1 VHRLLLHPSIEK
13 QLAKIPPA
21 QARRLADAMRALRD
35 DPRPQQCKHLTENLY
50 RIREGEY
57 RIIYAVFDTELVVF
71 VCKVGRRS
79 EKIYRDL
86 AALLAAARGRVEG
99 E

>member
-1 VHRLLLHPSIEK
+1 MHRLLLHPTIEK
-13 QLAKIPPA
+13 QLSKIPPA
-21 QARRLADAMRALRD
+21 RARRLADAMRALRT
-35 DPRPQQCKHLTENLY
+35 DPRPHQSKHLTENLY

-57 RIIYAVFDTELVVF
+57 RIIYAVFDAEAVVF

-86 AALLAAARGRVEG
+86 AVLLASARAVVED